1 LTQTEQKP
9 TILVV
14 EDEPTL
20 VDTLEYNLTHQ
31 GYAVSTA
38 TDGFQA
44 LELARSL
51 RPDLIVLDVM
61 LPGRDGLDICRS
73 LRASNN
79 PALAGLYIIML
90 TARVEETDRVVG
102 LELSADDYVTKPFSP
117 RELVARVRSVLRRQ
131 ESHLQSADSQVL
143 RAGPL
148 RLDPV
153 YRTVSLEE
161 EPIELTATEFELLHH
176 FLPHPGRPFTRA
188 ELLDVTQ
195 GDAIGDVSAY
205 ERTGDITLR
214 LIADEQLLLVW
225 GDAQRLG
232 QVVGNLLGNALRI
245 HPPEAR

>member
-1 LTQTEQKP
+1 MP
-9 TILVV
+9 ATIVVIEDDRQIRLVV
-14 EDEPTL
+14 EGYLQKAGYRVLTAMDGVAGLAL
-20 VDTLEYNLTHQ
+20 VEREQ
-31 GYAVSTA
+31 
-38 TDGFQA
+38 
-44 LELARSL
+44 
-51 RPDLIVLDVM
+51 PDILILDVM

-79 PALAGLYIIML
+79 PALAGLYIMML

-102 LELSADDYVTKPFSP
+102 LELGADDYVTKPFSP

-131 ESHLQSADSQVL
+131 ESHLQTTDNQIL

-153 YRTVSLEE
+153 YRTVSLKE

-176 FLPHPGRPFTRA
+176 FLLHPGRPFTRA

-205 ERTGDITLR
+205 ERTVDAHVKNIRRKLGDMGRDNRFVET
-214 LIADEQLLLVW
+214 VH
-225 GDAQRLG
+225 G
-232 QVVGNLLGNALRI
+232 VGYRFLPQN
-245 HPPEAR
+245 EAH